1 MEHTEER
8 IVKIL
13 EKLIASSHAPQGQY
27 SAKATY
33 PILRKKIFGRQL
45 LFVRRSL
52 AAAATIGVLCVMA
65 WWGYQSFYTTQMISV
80 YAQANIRNISLPDGT
95 RITLNRY
102 SSITYPKKFKEQREV
117 LLNGEAYFE
126 VQHDSRHPF
135 VVNTSTIRVEDLGT
149 RFNISAYR
157 QSPIIRTALIEGSV
171 NVIDNIHRKNILL
184 KPGETALYNKK
195 SRQLSQQTTK
205 RISDDIAWRNGSFVF
220 EHSSIN
226 EVAEQLSNSFNVTIK
241 ITDKTLSDYHI
252 NAKFCHK
259 EDLKTI
265 LDILQQAG
273 YFNYQQTNNQILLYK
288 RTNSK

>member
-13 EKLIASSHAPQGQY
+13 EKLIASSHAPQGRY
-27 SAKATY
+27 SSKATY
-33 PILRKKIFGRQL
+33 PLLRKKIFGRRVM
-45 LFVRRSL
+45 FVRRSL
-52 AAAATIGVLCVMA
+52 AAAATIGVLCIMT
-65 WWGYQSFYTTQMISV
+65 WWGYQSFYTTQTISV
-80 YAQANIRNISLPDGT
+80 YAQSNIRNISLPDGT

-102 SSITYPKKFKEQREV
+102 SSITYPKKFKERREV
-117 LLNGEAYFE
+117 SLNGEAYFE
-126 VQHDSRHPF
+126 VEHDSRHPF
-135 VVNTSTIRVEDLGT
+135 VVNTSTIKVEDLGT

-157 QSPIIRTALIEGSV
+157 ESSTIRTALIEGSV
-171 NVIDNIHRKNILL
+171 NVIDNIHRKSLLL

-195 SRQLSQQTTK
+195 SQQLSQQRVK
-205 RISDDIAWRNGSFVF
+205 HISEDIAWRNGSFVF
-220 EHSSIN
+220 EYSSIS
-226 EVAEQLSNSFNVTIK
+226 EVAERLSNSFNVTIK
-241 ITDKTLSDYHI
+241 ITDHSLANYHI

-265 LDILQQAG
+265 LDVLQQAG

>member
-13 EKLIASSHAPQGQY
+13 EKLIASSHAPQGRY
-27 SAKATY
+27 SSKATY
-33 PILRKKIFGRQL
+33 PLLRKKIFGRRVM
-45 LFVRRSL
+45 FVRRSL
-52 AAAATIGVLCVMA
+52 AAAATIGVLCIMT
-65 WWGYQSFYTTQMISV
+65 WWGYQSFYTTQTISV
-80 YAQANIRNISLPDGT
+80 YAQSNIRNISLPDGT

-102 SSITYPKKFKEQREV
+102 SSITYPKKFKERREV
-117 LLNGEAYFE
+117 SLNGEAYFE
-126 VQHDSRHPF
+126 VEHDSRHPF
-135 VVNTSTIRVEDLGT
+135 VVNTSTIKVEDIGT

-157 QSPIIRTALIEGSV
+157 ESSTIRTALIEGSV
-171 NVIDNIHRKNILL
+171 NVIDNIHRKSLLL

-195 SRQLSQQTTK
+195 SQQLSQQRVK
-205 RISDDIAWRNGSFVF
+205 HISEDIAWRNGSFVF
-220 EHSSIN
+220 EYSSIS
-226 EVAEQLSNSFNVTIK
+226 EVAERLSNSFNVTIK
-241 ITDKTLSDYHI
+241 ITDHSLANYHI

-265 LDILQQAG
+265 LDVLQQAG

>member
-13 EKLIASSHAPQGQY
+13 EKLIASSHAPQGRY
-27 SAKATY
+27 SSKATY
-33 PILRKKIFGRQL
+33 PLLRKKIFGRRVM
-45 LFVRRSL
+45 FVRRSL
-52 AAAATIGVLCVMA
+52 AAAATIAVLCIMT
-65 WWGYQSFYTTQMISV
+65 WWGYQSFYTTQTISV
-80 YAQANIRNISLPDGT
+80 YAQSNIRNISLPDGT

-102 SSITYPKKFKEQREV
+102 SSITYPKKFKERREV
-117 LLNGEAYFE
+117 SLNGEAYFE
-126 VQHDSRHPF
+126 VEHDSRHPF
-135 VVNTSTIRVEDLGT
+135 VVNTSTIKVEDLGT

-157 QSPIIRTALIEGSV
+157 ESSTIRTALIEGSV
-171 NVIDNIHRKNILL
+171 NVIDNIHRKSLLL

-195 SRQLSQQTTK
+195 SQQLSQQRVK
-205 RISDDIAWRNGSFVF
+205 HISEDIAWRNGSFVF
-220 EHSSIN
+220 EYSSIS
-226 EVAEQLSNSFNVTIK
+226 EVAERLSNSFNVTIK
-241 ITDKTLSDYHI
+241 ITDHSLANYHI

-265 LDILQQAG
+265 LDVLQQAG

>member
-13 EKLIASSHAPQGQY
+13 EKLIASSHAPQGRY

-33 PILRKKIFGRQL
+33 PLLRKKIFGRRL
-45 LFVRRSL
+45 MFVRRSL
-52 AAAATIGVLCVMA
+52 AAAATIGVLCIMT
-65 WWGYQSFYTTQMISV
+65 WWGYQSFYTTQTVSV
-80 YAQANIRNISLPDGT
+80 YAQSNIRNISLPDGT

-102 SSITYPKKFKEQREV
+102 SSITYPKKFKERREV
-117 LLNGEAYFE
+117 SLNGEAYFE
-126 VQHDSRHPF
+126 VEHDSRHPF
-135 VVNTSTIRVEDLGT
+135 VVNTSTIKVEDLGT

-157 QSPIIRTALIEGSV
+157 ESSTIRTELIEGSV
-171 NVIDNIHRKNILL
+171 NVIDNIHRKSLLL

-195 SRQLSQQTTK
+195 SQQLSQQRVK
-205 RISDDIAWRNGSFVF
+205 HISEDIAWRNGSFVF
-220 EHSSIN
+220 EYSSIS
-226 EVAEQLSNSFNVTIK
+226 EVAERLSNSFNVTIK
-241 ITDKTLSDYHI
+241 ITDHSLANYHI

-265 LDILQQAG
+265 LDVLQQAG